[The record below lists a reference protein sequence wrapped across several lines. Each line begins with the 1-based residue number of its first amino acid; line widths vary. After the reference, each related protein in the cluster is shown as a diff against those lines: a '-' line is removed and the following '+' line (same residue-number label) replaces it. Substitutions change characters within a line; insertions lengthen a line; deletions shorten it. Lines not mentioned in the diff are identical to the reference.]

1 MPVKANQEKEC
12 VSANDA
18 YQSIKKATVLVASL
32 DEETEQPYFG
42 TGLVV
47 DNKGT
52 VVTSAHVISDRTDII
67 VLDVNG
73 VGFSYKSIPFDDD
86 KSVIA
91 LVPESDF
98 PKSYIPLK
106 RNSVEITEKLF
117 MVSHPQG
124 IYFSFSEGFVS
135 AKYPDAIIAS
145 IPASQ
150 GSSGGAV
157 FDCELK
163 TVGFVYGI
171 NTKSNQFVILNPV
184 EDAIRETDKIK

>member
-12 VSANDA
+12 VSASEA
-18 YQSIKKATVLVASL
+18 YQSIKKATVVVVSI
-32 DEETEQPYFG
+32 DSKTEQPYFG

-52 VVTSAHVISDRTDII
+52 VVTSAHVIGERKDIVI
-67 VLDVNG
+67 LDVSGKVFVYN
-73 VGFSYKSIPFDDD
+73 SIEFDDE

-91 LVPESDF
+91 LVPVSEF
-98 PKSYIPLK
+98 PQSYIPLK

-117 MVSHPQG
+117 LVSHPQG
-124 IYFSFSEGFVS
+124 AYFSFSEGFVS
-135 AKYPDAIIAS
+135 TKYNDAIIAS